1 MFYHKYRK
9 GLSPQE
15 SEAIR
20 QLRRRGYAVIVFSPD
35 EVGGPMKRKPVEDAM
50 LKAGKQMVREI
61 KDTEEGV
68 IIR

>member
-1 MFYHKYRK
+1 MFLHRYRK

-50 LKAGKQMVREI
+50 LKAGKRTAQEAQP
-61 KDTEEGV
+61 
-68 IIR
+68 